1 MQEVEYTGK
10 KMDERIPFDLE
21 LAKKILRG
29 EVSGKFVTRTG
40 GHAKII
46 EILEDGELFGKHTP
60 YPIFAAVLD
69 EGCIECCTYTL
80 DGYYYD
86 DFEENDSRDLFI
98 VLEKTREHQTLFISS
113 KEKNILYSLALG
125 NPECK
130 VRGEKRK
137 ITGINRVNNTTF
149 VCLEG
154 MEEIEELDNIEF
166 GENFNLFVP

>member
-10 KMDERIPFDLE
+10 KMDEKIPFDLE
-21 LAKKILRG
+21 LAEKILRG
-29 EVSGKFVTRTG
+29 EVSGEFVTRNG

-46 EILEDGELFGKHTP
+46 EILKNNELFGKHTP

-69 EGCIECCTYTL
+69 EGSVESYTYTL

-86 DFEENDSRDLFI
+86 NEERDDRDLFI
-98 VLEKTREHQTLFISS
+98 VLKETKEHQTSFISS

-130 VRGEKRK
+130 VQGKKRK
-137 ITGINRVNNTTF
+137 ITGINRVKDTTF

-166 GENFNLFVP
+166 EGEF

>member
-1 MQEVEYTGK
+1 
-10 KMDERIPFDLE
+10 MDEKIPFDLD

-29 EVSGKFVTRTG
+29 EISGKFVTRTG
-40 GHAKII
+40 GRAKII
-46 EILEDGELFGKHTP
+46 EILENSEIFGKHTP

-69 EGCIECCTYTL
+69 EGCVECYTYTL

-86 DFEENDSRDLFI
+86 NFGESDSRDLFI
-98 VLEKTREHQTLFISS
+98 VLEKTREHQTPFISS
-113 KEKNILYSLALG
+113 KEKNILYSLAFG

-130 VRGEKRK
+130 VNGKRRK
-137 ITGINRVNNTTF
+137 ITGINRVKNTTF

-166 GENFNLFVP
+166 EREF

>member
-1 MQEVEYTGK
+1 
-10 KMDERIPFDLE
+10 MDEKIPFDLD

-29 EVSGKFVTRTG
+29 EISGKFVTRTG
-40 GHAKII
+40 GRAKII
-46 EILEDGELFGKHTP
+46 EILENSEIFGKHTP

-69 EGCIECCTYTL
+69 EGCVECYTYTL

-86 DFEENDSRDLFI
+86 NFGESDSRDLLI
-98 VLEKTREHQTLFISS
+98 VLEETKEHQTPFISS
-113 KEKNILYSLALG
+113 KEKNILYSLAFG

-130 VRGEKRK
+130 IQGKKKK
-137 ITGINRVNNTTF
+137 ITGINRVKNTTF

-166 GENFNLFVP
+166 EREF

>member
-10 KMDERIPFDLE
+10 KMDEGIPFDLE

-29 EVSGKFVTRTG
+29 EVSGEFVTRNG
-40 GHAKII
+40 DRVKII
-46 EILEDGELFGKHTP
+46 EILKNSEIFGEHTS
-60 YPIFAAVLD
+60 YPIFAAVLVD
-69 EGCIECCTYTL
+69 DDWVDCNTYTL
-80 DGYYYD
+80 DGYYCEEED
-86 DFEENDSRDLFI
+86 DRDLFI
-98 VLEKTREHQTLFISS
+98 VLKETKEHQTSFISS
-113 KEKNILYSLALG
+113 KERNILYSLALG

-166 GENFNLFVP
+166 EGEF

>member
-10 KMDERIPFDLE
+10 KMNEKIPFDLE

-29 EVSGKFVTRTG
+29 ENLDKAFFY
-40 GHAKII
+40 ILI
-46 EILEDGELFGKHTP
+46 EILKNNELFGKHTP

-69 EGCIECCTYTL
+69 EGSVESYTYTL

-86 DFEENDSRDLFI
+86 NEERDDRDLFI
-98 VLEKTREHQTLFISS
+98 ILKETKEHQTSFISS

-130 VRGEKRK
+130 LRGKKKK
-137 ITGINRVNNTTF
+137 ITGINRVKDTTF

-166 GENFNLFVP
+166 EGEF

>member
-1 MQEVEYTGK
+1 
-10 KMDERIPFDLE
+10 MDEKIPFDLE

-29 EVSGKFVTRTG
+29 EINGKFVTREG
-40 GHAKII
+40 GRAKII
-46 EILEDGELFGKHTP
+46 EILENSEIFGKHTP

-69 EGCIECCTYTL
+69 EGCVECYTYTL

-86 DFEENDSRDLFI
+86 NFGESDSRDLFI
-98 VLEKTREHQTLFISS
+98 VLEKTREHQTPFISS
-113 KEKNILYSLALG
+113 KEKNILYSLAFG

-130 VRGEKRK
+130 VNGKRRK
-137 ITGINRVNNTTF
+137 ITGINRVKNTTF

-166 GENFNLFVP
+166 EREF

>member
-1 MQEVEYTGK
+1 
-10 KMDERIPFDLE
+10 MDEKIPFDLE

-29 EVSGKFVTRTG
+29 EIGGKFVTRTG

-46 EILEDGELFGKHTP
+46 EILENSELFGKHTP

-69 EGCIECCTYTL
+69 EGCVECYTYTL

-86 DFEENDSRDLFI
+86 NEERDNRDLLI
-98 VLEKTREHQTLFISS
+98 VLERTKEHQTPFISS
-113 KEKNILYSLALG
+113 KEKNILYSLAFG

-130 VRGEKRK
+130 IREKKKK
-137 ITGINRVNNTTF
+137 ITGINRVGNTTF

-154 MEEIEELDNIEF
+154 VDDIEEIDNIEF
-166 GENFNLFVP
+166 EEGES

>member
-1 MQEVEYTGK
+1 
-10 KMDERIPFDLE
+10 MDEKIPFDLE

-29 EVSGKFVTRTG
+29 EIVGEFVTRGG

-46 EILEDGELFGKHTP
+46 EILENSELFGKHTP

-69 EGCIECCTYTL
+69 EGCVECYTYTL
-80 DGYYYD
+80 DGHYYD
-86 DFEENDSRDLFI
+86 NFGENDRRDLLI
-98 VLEKTREHQTLFISS
+98 VLEETEEHQTPFISS

-130 VRGEKRK
+130 VRGKKRK
-137 ITGINRVNNTTF
+137 ITGINRVGNTTF

-154 MEEIEELDNIEF
+154 MDDIEELDNIEIE
-166 GENFNLFVP
+166 GEF

>member
-1 MQEVEYTGK
+1 
-10 KMDERIPFDLE
+10 MDEKIPFDLD

-29 EVSGKFVTRTG
+29 EISGKFVTRTG
-40 GHAKII
+40 GRAKII
-46 EILEDGELFGKHTP
+46 EILENSEIFGKHTP

-69 EGCIECCTYTL
+69 EGCVECYTYTL

-86 DFEENDSRDLFI
+86 NFGESDSRDLFI
-98 VLEKTREHQTLFISS
+98 VLEKTREHQTPFISS
-113 KEKNILYSLALG
+113 KEKNILYSLAFG

-130 VRGEKRK
+130 VNGKRRK
-137 ITGINRVNNTTF
+137 ITGINRVNDITL

-166 GENFNLFVP
+166 EGEF

>member
-1 MQEVEYTGK
+1 
-10 KMDERIPFDLE
+10 MDEKIPFDFE

-29 EVSGKFVTRTG
+29 EINGKFVTREG

-46 EILEDGELFGKHTP
+46 EILENSELFGKHTP

-69 EGCIECCTYTL
+69 EGCVECYTYTL

-86 DFEENDSRDLFI
+86 NEERDSRDLLI
-98 VLEKTREHQTLFISS
+98 VLKETKEHPIPFVSS
-113 KEKNILYSLALG
+113 KEKNILYSLAFG

-130 VRGEKRK
+130 VNGKRRK
-137 ITGINRVNNTTF
+137 ITGINRVKNTTF

-166 GENFNLFVP
+166 KGEF

>member
-10 KMDERIPFDLE
+10 KMNEKIPFDLE

-29 EVSGKFVTRTG
+29 EVSGEFVIRNG

-46 EILEDGELFGKHTP
+46 EILKNSELFGKHTP
-60 YPIFAAVLD
+60 YPILAAVLD
-69 EGCIECCTYTL
+69 EGSVECYTYTL
-80 DGYYYD
+80 DGYYYGD
-86 DFEENDSRDLFI
+86 EERDERDLFI
-98 VLEKTREHQTLFISS
+98 VLKETKEHQTPFISS

-130 VRGEKRK
+130 VRGKKRK
-137 ITGINRVNNTTF
+137 ITGINRVKDTTF

-166 GENFNLFVP
+166 EGEF

>member
-1 MQEVEYTGK
+1 
-10 KMDERIPFDLE
+10 MDEKIPFDLE

-29 EVSGKFVTRTG
+29 EISGKFVTRTG
-40 GHAKII
+40 GRAKII
-46 EILEDGELFGKHTP
+46 EILESSELFGKHTP

-69 EGCIECCTYTL
+69 EGCLECYTYTL

-86 DFEENDSRDLFI
+86 NFGESDSRDLFI
-98 VLEKTREHQTLFISS
+98 VLEDTREHQTPFISS
-113 KEKNILYSLALG
+113 KEKNILYSLAFG

-130 VRGEKRK
+130 IRGKKKK

-166 GENFNLFVP
+166 KEEF

>member
-1 MQEVEYTGK
+1 
-10 KMDERIPFDLE
+10 MDEKIPFDFE

-29 EVSGKFVTRTG
+29 EINGKFVTREG

-46 EILEDGELFGKHTP
+46 EILENSELFGKHTP

-69 EGCIECCTYTL
+69 EGCVECYTYTL

-86 DFEENDSRDLFI
+86 NFGESDSRDLFI
-98 VLEKTREHQTLFISS
+98 VLEKTREHQTPFISS
-113 KEKNILYSLALG
+113 KEKNILYSLAFG

-130 VRGEKRK
+130 VNGKRRK
-137 ITGINRVNNTTF
+137 ITGINRVKNTTF

-166 GENFNLFVP
+166 EREF